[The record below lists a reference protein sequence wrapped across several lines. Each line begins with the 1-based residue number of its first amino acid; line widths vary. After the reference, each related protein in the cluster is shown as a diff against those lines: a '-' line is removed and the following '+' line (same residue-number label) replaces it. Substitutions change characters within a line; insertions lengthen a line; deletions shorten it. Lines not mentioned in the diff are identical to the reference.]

1 MFRESVEDSTKR
13 VLVFLVA
20 GVARSPVDVVVD
32 GLVVPTVQVCDVADG
47 RIVFLHFF
55 VKTVKKVISPK
66 SVQATKFL
74 TVDCQ
79 KVNQG
84 MYVSNFKPCK
94 CDGDRKAFGH
104 TCSKL

>member
-1 MFRESVEDSTKR
+1 M
-13 VLVFLVA
+13 A
-20 GVARSPVDVVVD
+20 GVASSPVNVVVD

-55 VKTVKKVISPK
+55 VKTVKKVNLISPK

-84 MYVSNFKPCK
+84 MYVSNLKPCNFYVTVK
-94 CDGDRKAFGH
+94 NATATGKH
-104 TCSKL
+104 